1 MCVCVCLC
9 VCVCM
14 CMCVCVVCV
23 CVCAYVFI
31 VLMVSDVLINL
42 IFSEN
47 LKCPMDRR
55 ELALE
60 CVLQVTPLGGLS
72 APVPHPPPHHL
83 QLCNLYIGHS
93 NHDVELISHVL
104 ISLIIFISR

>member
-1 MCVCVCLC
+1 MYVCVCVCVL
-9 VCVCM
+9 
-14 CMCVCVVCV
+14 CV

-72 APVPHPPPHHL
+72 APVPHPPPHHFQFCHVQ
-83 QLCNLYIGHS
+83 QLYMSKNSAKCCVIYIL
-93 NHDVELISHVL
+93 VTATMM
-104 ISLIIFISR
+104 